1 MNLNMT
7 AVHILDHT
15 AELSNHGKTGV
26 SLHCHS
32 MYSKEMLD
40 FLPHYAERMPI
51 ISFFYKKE
59 KERYL
64 DREGAGINFSTAFWS
79 PPMTPQAVYDSEKKQ
94 FADAGLAAMISITD
108 HDEIGGA
115 FEILDTEKTEIPVS
129 LEWTV
134 PFEIGFFHLGVH
146 NLPRDRAAAITKDLL
161 AYTDDPKGNSV
172 ESLNVLLDMLC
183 ELPGVLVV
191 LNHPIGDI
199 ELIGSEAHM
208 LLLERFIAKHG
219 RWIHALEVNGFRS
232 WSENKAV
239 LELAESL
246 DMPVV
251 SGGDR
256 HGCQANTVV
265 NVTDACEYAEFVAEV
280 RNDRRSQI
288 AVLPEYKRPLPSK
301 QMRSFSEILGRYPE
315 FPVERQRWFDR
326 VHFDIGNGK
335 GIVPLSAHGWKNG
348 GPVWLRL
355 AIKTLGLM
363 GSDALVP
370 AFRLIRKRAD
380 RVPESFSMN
389 ETTRSVPAGK
399 LRSEAA

>member
-1 MNLNMT
+1 MNLNRT
-7 AVHILDHT
+7 AIHILDDS
-15 AELSNHGKTGV
+15 AKLSEHGKVGV

-51 ISFFYKKE
+51 ISSFYKQE
-59 KERYL
+59 KKRYL
-64 DREGAGINFSTAFWS
+64 DREGAGIDFTTAFWS
-79 PPMTPQAVYDSEKKQ
+79 PPMTPQAVYESERKQ
-94 FADAGLAAMISITD
+94 FADAGMGSMISITD

-115 FEILDTEKTEIPVS
+115 FEIVDNGKTEIPVS

-146 NLPRDRAAAITKDLL
+146 NLPRERASEITKELL

-172 ESLNVLLDMLC
+172 ESLNVLLEMLH
-183 ELPGVLVV
+183 ELPGVLIVF
-191 LNHPIGDI
+191 NHPIWDI
-199 ELIGSEAHM
+199 ELIGTEAHM
-208 LLLERFIAKHG
+208 LLLERFLAKHG

-232 WSENKAV
+232 WSENQAV
-239 LELAESL
+239 LELAASL

-256 HGCQANTVV
+256 HGCRANTVV
-265 NVTDACEYAEFVAEV
+265 NVTDASEFAEFVAEV

-288 AVLPEYKRPLPSK
+288 AILPEYKLPLPSK

-326 VHFDIGNGK
+326 VHFDIGDGK
-335 GIVPLSAHGWKNG
+335 GIVPLSAHGWKQG

-363 GSDALVP
+363 GSDAFVP
-370 AFRLIRKRAD
+370 AFRLLRKRAD
-380 RVPESFSMN
+380 RVPASFSIDQ
-389 ETTRSVPAGK
+389 TPKPVRAGE
-399 LRSEAA
+399 LSSEAA